1 MPKANFKFQET
12 GLSTKPTPNLASY
25 SSRGP
30 SQSCPFI
37 LKLDSMA
44 PAALLKGAHPDW
56 SPAAI
61 RSAVM
66 TATNVLDNTKSPIKD
81 TRSNNKPVTP
91 LAMGASHIDPNKA
104 LDPGLIYDASSE
116 DYINLLCALNF
127 TTKHIQAITRLTSY
141 NCKNPSLNLNCPSFI
156 TYFYAKDTNSDSTKE
171 QEF

>member
-1 MPKANFKFQET
+1 MLTCYLRGGPPER
-12 GLSTKPTPNLASY
+12 GTPRLE
-25 SSRGP
+25 SS
-30 SQSCPFI
+30 S
-37 LKLDSMA
+37 
-44 PAALLKGAHPDW
+44 HPISRDDHHQ
-56 SPAAI
+56 
-61 RSAVM
+61 M
-66 TATNVLDNTKSPIKD
+66 LDNTKSPIKD

-171 QEF
+171 QEFQRTVTHMRDRNSVYIAKLIALD